1 MTVTLNYIGITT
13 SDMARS
19 LAFYRQLGLPVPAG
33 ADTLPHVEVDLG
45 GGVRLAW
52 DTDEVVR
59 SYDPDWRGDGAAGRV
74 GLAFA
79 CGSPAEVDAVYAELT
94 GAGYPGLLAPGDAEW
109 GQRYAVVRD
118 PDDNSVDLVRAPGR
132 GLSQPP
138 SSAPGVIPVRAR
150 TSRVRWAWSA

>member
-1 MTVTLNYIGITT
+1 M
-13 SDMARS
+13 
-19 LAFYRQLGLPVPAG
+19 
-33 ADTLPHVEVDLG
+33 DLG

-94 GAGYPGLLAPGDAEW
+94 GAGYPGLLAPWDAEW

-118 PDDNSVDLVRAPGR
+118 PDGNSVDLYAPLAG
-132 GLSQPP
+132 G
-138 SSAPGVIPVRAR
+138 
-150 TSRVRWAWSA
+150 